1 MIRAVA
7 LVRRRS
13 AVLAL
18 ALLVVVSAVVR
29 FAASAR
35 FEIPWI
41 SPDEEIYALLG
52 RSFWE
57 HGSFSILGE
66 SAPYYSFLYPA
77 LAGLPL
83 ALWGVKSGLE
93 ALQLLQAVVMSSAAV
108 PVFLWG
114 RTLMPP
120 RWALAAATLTV
131 LVPALAYSGLA
142 MSESLFYPLSL
153 WALWALART
162 LERPTMARQAVFGL
176 AVAAALATRLQAIV
190 LVPVLV
196 GSVGLLA
203 LFERRRGVA
212 RPFLPVFAGIAL
224 LVVAWVTL
232 NVVGG
237 GSWRA
242 LLGAYATV
250 GERNYAVGRS
260 LSFVEWHVADLFLLT
275 VGFPLLAFIALLVS
289 ALAGREP
296 DPRVR
301 AFLAAT
307 LAYVA
312 LLAVE
317 VGLFASR
324 FVGHLA
330 ERQLVTVAPPLF
342 LALALWVHRSAPRP
356 QPWTSIAAGIVAGP
370 VILLPVRVLSNELT
384 AHNAFMTIA
393 LAKLQEHTSATTL
406 QTAYVVGA
414 ALVVAVFVLLPARA
428 APVLVALVAVG
439 LVGASVSATREV
451 ERLAGLER
459 ASVFGDADPT
469 WVDEAV
475 RRPVTLFY
483 TGDRTWTDVWQHLFW
498 NERIARVV
506 SRPELQVPGPL
517 PQSAVAPDG
526 DGRLLTDDPSP
537 VDPDLILT
545 TPGLV
550 FRGERVVELPASFD
564 QAGLVLWRV
573 EHPLRLSQWATGV
586 KPNGDLAGPATVQ
599 VFSCG
604 PGRLELTLLGK
615 EGLPL
620 LISRDGKRVRELTVP
635 SGEVAH
641 LSIPAPPDADGT
653 TRCVY
658 ELDSGGLMGST
669 RIEFVREDGA

>member
-7 LVRRRS
+7 FVRRRS

-108 PVFLWG
+108 PVFFWG
-114 RTLMPP
+114 RTLMRP

-162 LERPTMARQAVFGL
+162 LERPTVARQAVFGL
-176 AVAAALATRLQAIV
+176 AVAGALATRLQAIV

-203 LFERRRGVA
+203 LFERRKGVV

-296 DPRVR
+296 EPRVR

-342 LALALWVHRSAPRP
+342 LALALWVHRGAPRP

-384 AHNAFMTIA
+384 AHNAFMTIP

-428 APVLVALVAVG
+428 APVLIALVAVG
-439 LVGASVSATREV
+439 LVGAPS
-451 ERLAGLER
+451 L
-459 ASVFGDADPT
+459 
-469 WVDEAV
+469 
-475 RRPVTLFY
+475 RR
-483 TGDRTWTDVWQHLFW
+483 
-498 NERIARVV
+498 
-506 SRPELQVPGPL
+506 
-517 PQSAVAPDG
+517 
-526 DGRLLTDDPSP
+526 GRSN
-537 VDPDLILT
+537 
-545 TPGLV
+545 
-550 FRGERVVELPASFD
+550 A
-564 QAGLVLWRV
+564 
-573 EHPLRLSQWATGV
+573 
-586 KPNGDLAGPATVQ
+586 
-599 VFSCG
+599 
-604 PGRLELTLLGK
+604 
-615 EGLPL
+615 
-620 LISRDGKRVRELTVP
+620 SRDSSEPVSSVTP
-635 SGEVAH
+635 
-641 LSIPAPPDADGT
+641 IPP
-653 TRCVY
+653 
-658 ELDSGGLMGST
+658 GST
-669 RIEFVREDGA
+669 RPCGARSRCSTPETARGPTSGSTFSGTNESRESSVDRNCRCRGPSPRAPSRPTATAACSPTTPLRSTPTSSSRPQVSSFAASGWSSCPHRSTRPGSCSGAWSIPCACRSGQRA